1 MTLKLSRH
9 TFYIHVCKL
18 SKTQHVYIYINKYIY
33 VHMYIYLSPACCIP
47 LGIKKCN
54 DVFVLLLLERKKEM
68 YLLGLS
74 CAQQT

>member
-1 MTLKLSRH
+1 MTLKLS
-9 TFYIHVCKL
+9 TCKL
-18 SKTQHVYIYINKYIY
+18 SKTQHVYTLY
-33 VHMYIYLSPACCIP
+33 VHVFIYLSPACCIP